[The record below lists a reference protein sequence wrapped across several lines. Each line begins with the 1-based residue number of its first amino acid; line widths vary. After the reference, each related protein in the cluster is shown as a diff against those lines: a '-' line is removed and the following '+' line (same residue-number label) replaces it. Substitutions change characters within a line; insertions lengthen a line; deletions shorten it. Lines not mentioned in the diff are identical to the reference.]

1 MTSTKKENTSLLLRG
16 TLILFLMLTLSI
28 SLISAAGVATS
39 YWDDNPLKL
48 APGESTVASLR
59 LQSDGGETML
69 RATMD
74 SSIAELIDGPEYTV
88 PAGESVPVNIRITI
102 PENSAIGTRYQV
114 YVDFQEISSGEG
126 GMLRVAQGITSKI
139 PVEVV
144 GEQESEL
151 YGVKTS
157 PQNNL
162 LWIALAVI
170 AVAVILAI
178 IINKRKR

>member
-74 SSIAELIDGPEYTV
+74 SSIAELIDTEKDKEKYAADLQTLV
-88 PAGESVPVNIRITI
+88 
-102 PENSAIGTRYQV
+102 
-114 YVDFQEISSGEG
+114 
-126 GMLRVAQGITSKI
+126 
-139 PVEVV
+139 
-144 GEQESEL
+144 
-151 YGVKTS
+151 
-157 PQNNL
+157 
-162 LWIALAVI
+162 
-170 AVAVILAI
+170 
-178 IINKRKR
+178 